1 MTTASQLREALLS
14 LAKPTPKQLPPALA
28 GVFPP
33 GCYIRART
41 AAEDVALEAAIA
53 TIPDGLTQYA
63 KGARVLMLQ
72 LAFSLC
78 DSKGDLVCN
87 GDPSP
92 IENIPADALQHL
104 IPALNE
110 LVKNEQAEQ
119 GKD

>member
-1 MTTASQLREALLS
+1 MTTASQLREALLA
-14 LAKPTPKQLPPALA
+14 LAKPSPKQLPPALA

-41 AAEDVALEAAIA
+41 AAEDVALHTALSAIPKDLDA
-53 TIPDGLTQYA
+53 YA
-63 KGARVLMLQ
+63 KGAKTLMLQ

-78 DSKGDLVCN
+78 DANGELVCN
-87 GDPSP
+87 GDPTL
-92 IENIPADALQHL
+92 IENVPAESLEHF